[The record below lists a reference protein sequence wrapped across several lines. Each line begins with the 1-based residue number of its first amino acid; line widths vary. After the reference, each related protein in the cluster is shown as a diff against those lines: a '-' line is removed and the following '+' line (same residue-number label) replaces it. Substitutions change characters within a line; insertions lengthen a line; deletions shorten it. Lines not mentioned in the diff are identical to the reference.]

1 MSINSKAKLAE
12 NILELDKLEQ
22 APTRNGYGEG
32 VVEAGEKD
40 PNVVVLCA
48 DLTES
53 TRSEG
58 FAKKF
63 PERFVEIGVAEQNM
77 ASVAAGMAAMG
88 KVPFISSYAMFSP
101 GRNWEQIRTTICYNE
116 RHVIIAGAH
125 AGVSVGP
132 DGATHQAVE
141 DIAITRPIAN
151 MTVIV
156 PCDAIE
162 ARKAT
167 AAAAQLA
174 GPVYLRFAREK
185 TPVFTTADTPFE
197 IGRAEVFWN
206 GSPSL
211 RSGRQSLDV
220 AIVAC
225 GPLVHN
231 ALLAA
236 SVLEEEGIAVR
247 VINNHTVKPMD
258 EKTILSAAKDAGCI
272 VTAEEHQVNG
282 GMGSAVAE
290 ILARNH
296 PVPMEFIGVQNR
308 FGESGEPQE
317 LIRHFGMA
325 PEHIIEA
332 VRRVIKRKK

>member
-1 MSINSKAKLAE
+1 MPVNPNAKLVP
-12 NILELDKLEQ
+12 NVLELEVLEQ
-22 APTRNGYGEG
+22 APTRNGYGDG
-32 VVEAGEKD
+32 VVDAGTKN

-58 FAKKF
+58 FANKF
-63 PERFVEIGVAEQNM
+63 PERFLEMGVAEQNM
-77 ASVAAGMAAMG
+77 ASVASGMAAMG
-88 KVPFISSYAMFSP
+88 KIPFISSYAMFSP

-132 DGATHQAVE
+132 DGATHQAIE
-141 DIAITRPIAN
+141 DIAITRVIAN

-156 PCDAIE
+156 PCDAVE

-167 AAAAQLA
+167 VASTELA

-185 TPVFTTADTPFE
+185 TPVFTTPEMPFE
-197 IGRAEVFWN
+197 VGKAQIFFNAPDGKK
-206 GSPSL
+206 P
-211 RSGRQSLDV
+211 DV
-220 AIVAC
+220 AVIAC
-225 GPLVHN
+225 GPLAHN

-236 SVLEEEGIAVR
+236 AELEKSGVAVR
-247 VINNHTVKPMD
+247 VINNPTVKPMD
-258 EKTILSAAKDAGCI
+258 EMAILEAARDAGCL
-272 VTAEEHQVNG
+272 VTVEEHQING

-290 ILARNH
+290 IVTRNF
-296 PVPMEFIGVQNR
+296 PVPIEFVGVANR

-325 PEHIIEA
+325 PEHIVEA
-332 VRRVIKRKK
+332 ARKVIARKNVT